1 MKRQHQAHD
10 IVWVVMASLLICSL
24 TLGVTVGTAE
34 ARREFVR
41 FGGSN
46 PGGSW
51 FTMVGGISAVMN
63 KYVKDLN
70 VTPIATGGS
79 ADNNRLAR
87 KHELDT
93 WLTHSLTA
101 YDNWNGV
108 GLFKGQGSF
117 KDLRMLSGIYE
128 SWHHFVVLDQSDV
141 RTLADLKGE
150 IVCVGAAG
158 SGAAVNSENIFR
170 TLGLWDQIK
179 PQSWTFDA
187 CGRGLLDGQVGAIS
201 FSSAPMPA
209 IVTVEAM
216 KKIRLIALTDEEF
229 EKVLA
234 KFPPYKRSLM
244 PAGVY
249 KTWKKEY
256 PCIAFQVY
264 WAGHKKAKPEWIYK
278 LLKVAFD
285 PKNAKTIGRIHRQW
299 KTLSA
304 SLNSMKS
311 MGIPLHAGAVKFWKE
326 RGLTIPSELIPP
338 EM

>member
-1 MKRQHQAHD
+1 MKKRYQLHGIAL
-10 IVWVVMASLLICSL
+10 VVASILICLLMVSSM
-24 TLGVTVGTAE
+24 VGTAE
-34 ARREFVR
+34 AARREFVR

-63 KYVKDLN
+63 KQIKKLN

-101 YDNWNGV
+101 YDNYNGV
-108 GLFKGQGSF
+108 GLFKGKGAF
-117 KDLRMLSGIYE
+117 KDFRLLSGVYE
-128 SWHHFVVLDQSDV
+128 SWHHFVVLADSDT
-141 RTLADLKGE
+141 RTLSDLKGK
-150 IVCVGAAG
+150 IVCIGAAG

-170 TLGLWDQIK
+170 AIGLWDQIK
-179 PQSWTFDA
+179 PESWTFDA

-216 KKIRLIALTDEEF
+216 KKIRLIELSDEEF
-229 EKVLA
+229 KKVLSE
-234 KFPPYKRSLM
+234 FPAYKKGMM
-244 PAGVY
+244 PAGAY
-249 KTWKKEY
+249 KTWQKEY

-264 WAGHKKAKPEWIYK
+264 WAAHKKAKSKWIYE
-278 LLKVAFD
+278 LMKVAFD
-285 PKNAKTIGRIHRQW
+285 PENAKTLGRIHRQW
-299 KTLSA
+299 KTLAPSFD
-304 SLNSMKS
+304 SMKA
-311 MGIPLHAGAVKFWKE
+311 MGIPLHDGAVKFWKE
-326 RGLTIPSELIPP
+326 KGETIPSELI
-338 EM
+338 EK

>member
-1 MKRQHQAHD
+1 MKRHHKLHT
-10 IVWVVMASLLICSL
+10 IGWLTFASLLICCL
-24 TLGVTVGTAE
+24 TIGVMVGTAE
-34 ARREFVR
+34 AKREFVR

-51 FTMVGGISAVMN
+51 FTMVGGISAIMN
-63 KYVKDLN
+63 KQIKKLN

-101 YDNWNGV
+101 YDNYNGV
-108 GLFKGQGSF
+108 GLFKGKGTF
-117 KDLRMLSGIYE
+117 KDFRMLSGVYE
-128 SWHHFVVLDQSDV
+128 SWHHFVVLADSDIKKM
-141 RTLADLKGE
+141 ADLKGK
-150 IVCVGAAG
+150 IVCIGAAG
-158 SGAAVNSENIFR
+158 SGAAVNSENIMR
-170 TLGLWDQIK
+170 TIGIWDQIK
-179 PQSWTFDA
+179 PESWTFDA

-216 KKIRLIALTDEEF
+216 KKIRLIELSGEEF
-229 EKVLA
+229 KKVLA
-234 KFPPYKRSLM
+234 KYPAYKKSIM

-249 KTWKKEY
+249 KTWQKEY

-264 WAGHKKAKPEWIYK
+264 WAAHKKAKPKSIYE
-278 LLKVAFD
+278 LMKVAFD
-285 PKNAKTIGRIHRQW
+285 PKNAKTLGRIHRQW
-299 KTLSA
+299 KTLAPSFD
-304 SLNSMKS
+304 SIKS

-326 RGLTIPSELIPP
+326 KGEAIPP
-338 EM
+338 ELIEK